1 MTVVVSSLHISYA
14 CPFCS
19 ENMFLLMLHQLHLA
33 QLITWECQSLLR
45 AWGKFLFQ
53 LVKKK
58 CFFEKQMILDFP
70 EIYLINALK
79 FRARY
84 WMAYARSTSNA
95 PPIMLPQNYP
105 QLNLPLA
112 LWFSI
117 CISMIKYISD
127 ILLLPVDIYQGFPKY
142 VDGWGS
148 GFNIVSSSHYLP
160 VRLNYYCPISFW
172 RIWGAAKLS
181 NLPLA
186 RRWIQPGTG

>member
-1 MTVVVSSLHISYA
+1 MGQVSVPIGEKKMLFWETNDTWLPRNLSDK
-14 CPFCS
+14 CPQIQSKILNGICKVNF
-19 ENMFLLMLHQLHLA
+19 
-33 QLITWECQSLLR
+33 EC
-45 AWGKFLFQ
+45 
-53 LVKKK
+53 
-58 CFFEKQMILDFP
+58 P
-70 EIYLINALK
+70 
-79 FRARY
+79 
-84 WMAYARSTSNA
+84 